1 MVALPSAAMLAA
13 AMSNL
18 EPAARS
24 DGLVAEMLSEGNQG
38 QAIDA
43 LLDAALP
50 NHGGLAI
57 EAAVADVSA
66 AAGMQLGAFGTQHVM
81 LDHFLVVHIDAAQ
94 TV

>member
-1 MVALPSAAMLAA
+1 
-13 AMSNL
+13 MSNL

-66 AAGMQLGAFGTQHVM
+66 AAGIQPAFGTQHVM
-81 LDHFLVVHIDAAQ
+81 LDHFWWFTSTPRRWSSQ
-94 TV
+94 